1 MKKLYFLFAA
11 LAGLMLVLS
20 LPHSAVAKKEKK
32 NILLIVA
39 DDLGTDALRLYTDKL
54 DLNPNQRAQVP
65 PTPTIDSLAANG
77 VTFDNAWAN
86 PACSPTRGTL
96 ITGRYGFRTGI
107 TRVIGGLPSGETP
120 PVELDVDDPELLPK
134 VLKEKGYR
142 TALIGKWHLTS
153 GFDANDDPNESGF
166 DYWAGFLRGA
176 LDPPPIGYYRWPQI
190 IDGGPEVEQNN
201 FATTENVDQAI
212 GFITEPAGTP
222 WFVSLNFAAPHWP
235 YQLPPEELVND
246 DTPAGM
252 SVYDKVIYELG
263 SYTIPPPP
271 LDLFQRRAIFNAMIY
286 AMDSEIE
293 RLLDYVD
300 LDNTCIIFIG
310 DNGTQGRGG
319 PLRPPNNVV
328 VNPFDRTKAKGT
340 LYEGGIRVPMVV
352 YDPEIKKPGR
362 STNALVNTVDIYA
375 MILKIA
381 GCPSPNRFDGKHF
394 KAVLESPN
402 DDDVSVRNFIYADI
416 ERGGFLNQ
424 AIRNDRYKIIFN
436 SGEPE
441 FYDLLED
448 PFEKNDLLLGDRT
461 NKEKSNYKWLSNKL
475 ENLLAS

>member
-1 MKKLYFLFAA
+1 M
-11 LAGLMLVLS
+11 
-20 LPHSAVAKKEKK
+20 
-32 NILLIVA
+32 
-39 DDLGTDALRLYTDKL
+39 
-54 DLNPNQRAQVP
+54 
-65 PTPTIDSLAANG
+65 
-77 VTFDNAWAN
+77 
-86 PACSPTRGTL
+86 
-96 ITGRYGFRTGI
+96 
-107 TRVIGGLPSGETP
+107 
-120 PVELDVDDPELLPK
+120 
-134 VLKEKGYR
+134 LKEKGYR

-176 LDPPPIGYYRWPQI
+176 LDPPPIGYYLWPQI
-190 IDGGPEVEQNN
+190 INGGVENDQDI
-201 FATTENVDQAI
+201 FATTENVNKAI
-212 GFITEPAGTP
+212 EFITNVPADTP

-235 YQLPPEELVND
+235 YQLPPPELVND
-246 DTPAGM
+246 GTLEGL
-252 SVYDKVIYELG
+252 SVYDKVIFELG
-263 SYTIPPPP
+263 SYTQPLPPP
-271 LDLFQRRAIFNAMIY
+271 LGPQLELSQLRAIFNAMIY
-286 AMDSEIE
+286 AMDSEIG
-293 RLLDYVD
+293 RLLEHVDDD

-362 STNALVNTVDIYA
+362 FTNALVNTVDIYA

-402 DDDVSVRNFIYADI
+402 DDAVSVRNFIYADI

-424 AIRNDRYKIIFN
+424 QFVT
-436 SGEPE
+436 SV
-441 FYDLLED
+441 
-448 PFEKNDLLLGDRT
+448 T
-461 NKEKSNYKWLSNKL
+461 S
-475 ENLLAS
+475 